1 MRLPEESAAIRR
13 LTPSTRLSCQIVCE
27 PNISQAISNVTPL
40 SPEHGGGVCAT
51 YRCDDGTTKLKIKA
65 RTTEGDYG
73 DIRLTVVAKTP
84 PKKSAQVCA
93 RFRV

>member
-1 MRLPEESAAIRR
+1 M
-13 LTPSTRLSCQIVCE
+13 
-27 PNISQAISNVTPL
+27 PL

-51 YRCDDGTTKLKIKA
+51 YRCDGGTTKLALKA

-73 DIRLTVVAKTP
+73 DVRLTVVARTP

-93 RFRV
+93 RFRFTTIFHLMYVLYKSGVAVGWSGGT